1 MKLIASM
8 IVLAT
13 ASAATALAHAD
24 QADSKGFIEDSSL
37 KLLNR
42 NYYLNREYSHGESN
56 NAGRNAFKPK
66 DERNGYSQ
74 EWTDA
79 ISATYT
85 SGFTQGLVGV
95 GLDAYSY
102 YAFALDTG
110 GGRTGTG
117 NMMVGADGY
126 PEDSMSKSGGSLK
139 MRVSDTTFR
148 YGTMS
153 TSAPVFAAHGSKIFP
168 ATVRGLQ
175 ITSKDIKDLD
185 LEFGHFTAGSG
196 SREGKTNGHL
206 STTYSPYTSVNN
218 LDIEEV
224 NYLGGLYTISDQLNV
239 TLYGADVKDVWH
251 QYYGN
256 VNYANALTDNQSV
269 LLDFNIYKTNDS
281 GDAKLGPIS
290 NVIWSMQ
297 GGYTYSAH
305 TFTLAWQQVDGD
317 TPFDYLGFG
326 DKSSGDSIFVAN
338 SVSWS
343 DFNAPGEKSWQAR
356 YDLNF
361 KTYGVP
367 GLTLMARYLKGW
379 DIDASHTPTTSA
391 FYQFYGEDA
400 RHHELDLWAR
410 YTVQSGAAKDLSFKL
425 QHAIHRANAAQGD
438 GNITETRLVIDYPIN
453 VF

>member
-13 ASAATALAHAD
+13 ASAASVMAHAD
-24 QADSKGFIEDSSL
+24 QAESKGFIEDSSL

-42 NYYLNREYSHGESN
+42 NFYFSREYRHGETN
-56 NAGRNAFKPK
+56 NAGRNAFKAK
-66 DERNGYSQ
+66 ADRNGYNQ
-74 EWTDA
+74 EWVDA
-79 ISATYT
+79 ISATYN
-85 SGFTQGLVGV
+85 SGFTQGLVGF

-117 NMMVGADGY
+117 NMMIGADGH
-126 PEDSMSKSGGSLK
+126 PEDSMSKSGGALK
-139 MRVSDTTFR
+139 MRISDTTFR

-153 TSAPVFAAHGSKIFP
+153 TSAPVFAAHGSRVFP
-168 ATVRGLQ
+168 ATVRGLN
-175 ITSKDIKDLD
+175 ITSSEIKDLD

-196 SREGKTNGHL
+196 SREGKTDGRL

-218 LDIEEV
+218 LDVEEV
-224 NYLGGLYTISDQLNV
+224 NYLGGLYKINDELNF
-239 TLYGADVKDVWH
+239 TLYGSDFKDVWH

-256 VNYANALTDNQSV
+256 ANYTKALSKNQSL

-281 GDAKLGPIS
+281 GDAKLGPIN

-305 TFTLAWQQVDGD
+305 TFTLAWQQVHGD

-356 YDLNF
+356 YDLNL

-367 GLTLMARYLKGW
+367 GVSFMARYLKGW
-379 DIDASHTPTTSA
+379 DIDGSHTPTNSA

-410 YTVQSGAAKDLSFKL
+410 YVVQSGSAKDLSFRL
-425 QHAIHRANAAQGD
+425 QYAIHRANAAQGD
-438 GNITETRLVIDYPIN
+438 GNIDETRLIVDYPIN